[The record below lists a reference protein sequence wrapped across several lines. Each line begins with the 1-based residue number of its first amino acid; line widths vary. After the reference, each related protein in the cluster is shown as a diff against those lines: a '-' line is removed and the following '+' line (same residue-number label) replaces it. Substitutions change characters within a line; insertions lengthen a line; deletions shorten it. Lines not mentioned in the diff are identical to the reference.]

1 MSSQREVGGG
11 SEEVSSPRETG
22 GDSQQEKLH
31 KGTTGDVLQRGRKDI
46 HKSYTQVAV
55 TSSEPPEETALTTS
69 GSIVVREN

>member
-1 MSSQREVGGG
+1 MGGVRKCPHQG
-11 SEEVSSPRETG
+11 KQG